1 MRIATGGFSWIIAA
15 TALLILA
22 GIGTFFSSD
31 ILQIFGYF
39 FIGFFM
45 FALIIL
51 LIFFRDPDRKIGD
64 GIIAVADGII
74 QEITEIDDQDQHW
87 IRISTFMNV
96 HNVHVNRM
104 PLDGEILQL
113 SHHSGG
119 YIPAFK
125 KESERNER
133 VELVIKTNIGL
144 IKIIL
149 IAGTIARRIVPY
161 VQQGDVVNKGKRIG
175 LIRLGSRVDV
185 YFPKTAVKI
194 MIHRREHVRAGVDT
208 IATTDV

>member
-1 MRIATGGFSWIIAA
+1 MKIATGGLSWIVAA
-15 TALLILA
+15 SFLLILA
-22 GIGTFFSSD
+22 GIGTFFLSD

-39 FIGFFM
+39 FFGFFF
-45 FALIIL
+45 FAFIIL
-51 LIFFRDPDRKIGD
+51 LIFFRDPDRKVGN
-64 GIIAVADGII
+64 GIVAVADGLI
-74 QEITEIDDQDQHW
+74 QEITEIDDQGQHW
-87 IRISTFMNV
+87 IRISTFMNI

-104 PLDGEILQL
+104 PMDGEIIQI

-133 VELVIKTNIGL
+133 VELVIKTSIGL
-144 IKIIL
+144 IKIML

-161 VQQGDVVNKGKRIG
+161 VQQGDVVKKGKRIA

-185 YFPKTAVKI
+185 SFPRTAVKI
-194 MIHRREHVRAGVDT
+194 VIHRRERVRAGVDT